1 MHFSCCKE
9 LIAKTKNMDRKKELT
24 AYAKETDC
32 CKAEELV
39 WVLEDDYCCC
49 CKAWGKLVEA
59 YRAKVAKLRERRRG
73 TRLLEVRR

>member
-24 AYAKETDC
+24 VYAKETDC

-39 WVLEDDYCCC
+39 WVLEDDYC
-49 CKAWGKLVEA
+49 G
-59 YRAKVAKLRERRRG
+59 AKVAKLRERRRG
-73 TRLLEVRR
+73 TRLLQAYC